1 MKNNFEIRAVKKED
15 KKISFDFFIDG
26 KALTEW
32 LNISRFDVAY
42 SDFDLD
48 ILEVDTS
55 KFPDYDRTKINK
67 NAVAQF
73 LGNKQ
78 PSNQFATNRIILYRC
93 HCGSDYCGVIS
104 FILDKQDDL
113 IVWKEITYENDDFEY
128 EKEMENRGI
137 QPIKELKFARKEYE
151 LEFESYL
158 KKYCT

>member
-32 LNISRFDVAY
+32 LNISRFDLAY

-78 PSNQFATNRIILYRC
+78 PSNQFATNRIVLYRC

-104 FILDKQDDL
+104 CKLDKQDDL

-128 EKEMENRGI
+128 KKEMENRGI

-151 LEFESYL
+151 LEFENYL
-158 KKYCT
+158 EKYCS

>member
-1 MKNNFEIRAVKKED
+1 MKNHFEIRAVKKED

-26 KALTEW
+26 KALSER
-32 LNISRFDVAY
+32 LLINRFDVAY

-78 PSNQFATNRIILYRC
+78 PSNQFATNRIVLYRC

-128 EKEMENRGI
+128 KKEVENREI
-137 QPIKELKFARKEYE
+137 QPITELKFDRKKYE
-151 LEFESYL
+151 LEFENYL
-158 KKYCT
+158 KKYCA

>member
-1 MKNNFEIRAVKKED
+1 MKNHFEIREVKKED

-32 LNISRFDVAY
+32 LHIGRFDLAY

-55 KFPDYDRTKINK
+55 KFPNYDRTKINK
-67 NAVAQF
+67 NTVAQF

-78 PSNQFATNRIILYRC
+78 PSNQFATNRIVLYRC

-113 IVWKEITYENDDFEY
+113 ITWKEITYENDDFEY
-128 EKEMENRGI
+128 DKEIENRGI
-137 QPIKELKFARKEYE
+137 QPIKELRFSRREYE
-151 LEFESYL
+151 LEFENYL
-158 KKYCT
+158 EKYCN